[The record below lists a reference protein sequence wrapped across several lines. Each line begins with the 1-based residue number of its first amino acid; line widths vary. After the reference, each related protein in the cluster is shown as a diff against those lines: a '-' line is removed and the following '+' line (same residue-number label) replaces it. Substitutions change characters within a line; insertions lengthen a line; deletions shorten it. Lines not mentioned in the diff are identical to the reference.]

1 MLEKQLKLVAIIA
14 VLAIAAAVAAVS
26 ASKASSAPKAATGK
40 VACDAI
46 PNKAPDDPNGLL
58 AKLNLP
64 KALQHDYVGWNHPIT
79 ASAWANWKPK
89 GKPPYKVAVVWTAT
103 DNPYNAYQLTT
114 IERDLKQNKLVDK
127 NLIVTTA
134 PSEQAISTQVQQ
146 YNAAVQQNPALI
158 ITAPLSAPALQPAV
172 EAAGKSGIP
181 TVSVF
186 NPIDTPYAITVDRN
200 TYENATDVAS
210 KMVDALNGQGN
221 ILEVNGTP
229 SSSTAVDSQAAWRTV
244 LNDCPGI
251 HIVGGVYGFF
261 STALAKTMVLQWLS
275 THSTKVDGVMETA
288 AMGQGIQQAFLQAG
302 GSMPV
307 LGLIQLEKSNAAYWS
322 ENSSKGY
329 TMAAD
334 VGGAES
340 YANLTVQTA
349 VRTLAGQGPKI
360 NLLIWRLP
368 VVTAAT
374 LKNYTNSSWTVN
386 TPGAVEDKKATWWT
400 NKQIALFFN
409 HPNLLTGTAYNNA
422 NKAG

>member
-1 MLEKQLKLVAIIA
+1 MLEKQLKWAAILA
-14 VLAIAAAVAAVS
+14 VFAIAAAAAATS
-26 ASKASSAPKAATGK
+26 ASSAPKAASGK

-46 PNKAPDDPNGLL
+46 PNKAPDDPSGLL
-58 AKLNLP
+58 AQMNLP
-64 KALQHDYVGWNHPIT
+64 KAILHDYTGWNHPIT
-79 ASAWANWKPK
+79 ASSWANWKPK
-89 GKPPYKVAVVWTAT
+89 HKPPYKVAVVWTAT
-103 DNPYNAYQLTT
+103 DNPFNSYFLTMVQK
-114 IERDLKQNKLVDK
+114 DLKQNKLVNK

-146 YNAAVQQNPALI
+146 YNAAVQQKPDLI
-158 ITAPLSAPALQPAV
+158 ITAPLSAPALEPDV
-172 EAAGKSGIP
+172 EAAGKAGIP

-186 NPIDTPYAITVDRN
+186 NPIDTPYALTVDRN

-210 KMVDALNGQGN
+210 KMVDALGGQGN

-229 SSSTAVDSQAAWRTV
+229 SSSTAVDSQTAWRTIF
-244 LNDCPGI
+244 NDCPGI
-251 HIVGGVYGFF
+251 KIVGGVYGFF
-261 STALAKTMVLQWLS
+261 STALAKVMVLQWLS

-302 GSMPV
+302 GTMPV
-307 LGLIQLEKSNAAYWS
+307 LGLIQLEKSNAAYWT
-322 ENSSKGY
+322 ENASKGY

-368 VVTAAT
+368 VVTGST

-386 TPGAVEDKKATWWT
+386 TPGAVEDKHATWWT
-400 NKQIALFFN
+400 NKDIARFFN
-409 HPNLLTGTAYNNA
+409 HPNLLAGTAYNNA